1 MDLYMEMLREIL
13 GSQTI
18 QVTFPDL
25 AETPA
30 QLVDSASY
38 RALEQ
43 IRDIIRDDSLDD
55 RECFQKI
62 EEIICV
68 LESVGSGG
76 QGRHDF
82 S

>member
-13 GSQTI
+13 GSQTV

-43 IRDIIRDDSLDD
+43 IRDIIRDDSLDAV
-55 RECFQKI
+55 F
-62 EEIICV
+62 
-68 LESVGSGG
+68 
-76 QGRHDF
+76 
-82 S
+82 